1 MTITVA
7 LAGDVVAKARPR
19 FTRQGHVYTPKH
31 VKSYEDALGMA
42 GKAAMRGNP
51 PLEGPLHAT
60 VIVILKPPKS
70 WTKKKTTDA
79 LEMRLHPA
87 KPDIDNYVKVAFD
100 GLNQIVFGDDAQIA
114 ELQAVK
120 KFGEEPGIKI
130 IINSL
135 GEQHEHRLSHHR
147 TTTASRNPSRQS
159 TTTPAS
165 SSNPRLCR
173 IPDGFEP
180 HPRRMADLQKEFPKC
195 NVVHELDKMKEHYKA
210 TGSPRADWNAQ
221 FRFWLLNGR
230 ENKNGKTTSRS
241 YPTDTTSGDERRSS
255 IAMAVA
261 NRQSD

>member
-130 IINSL
+130 IINQL

-147 TTTASRNPSRQS
+147 TTTASRNPPRKS
-159 TTTPAS
+159 TPTSAS
-165 SSNPRLCR
+165 SSDSRLCR
-173 IPDGFEP
+173 LPDGFEP
-180 HPRRMADLQKEFPKC
+180 HPNRMAELQTKYP
-195 NVVHELDKMKEHYKA
+195 NVDVTRELEKFRNWAIAKDTKY
-210 TGSPRADWNAQ
+210 ADWNKG
-221 FRFWLLNGR
+221 FSNWLIR
-230 ENKNGKTTSRS
+230 AEEYKYGKTTSRS
-241 YPTDTTSGDERRSS
+241 YSTHSSRRDERQSS
-255 IAMAVA
+255 ITMAAV
-261 NRQSD
+261 NLESK